1 MAEEQPIARRLELVR
16 QTAQG
21 LTDGQLKV
29 LRNIVTN
36 PNFRKEFASNPMG
49 AINTAGVELT
59 ASELGRLE
67 KLGPVQMEQLSH
79 GVTELMKANEGCTH
93 TLVYAIIVALLL
105 A

>member
-1 MAEEQPIARRLELVR
+1 MAEEQTMSRRLEFVR

-49 AINTAGVELT
+49 AVGTAGFDVT

-67 KLGPVQMEQLSH
+67 KLGPAQLEQLSH